1 MHDCY
6 LCGHIVNCLLKKKN
20 LYVCTHNLFKKKCWA
35 DWGIPKQNCFISGIR
50 KVSRKESDDCIP
62 KGQFSLVV
70 YPECVLMKKRK
81 ERQKKILCQK
91 KISQTHK

>member
-1 MHDCY
+1 MQDCY
-6 LCGHIVNCLLKKKN
+6 LCGHIVNCLLKKKSIY
-20 LYVCTHNLFKKKCWA
+20 LYTQPKQKYWA

-50 KVSRKESDDCIP
+50 KVSRKESDDCTP

-81 ERQKKILCQK
+81 EREKKIICQK
-91 KISQTHK
+91 EKISQTHK